1 MYSNIKRLNSKLLFF
16 LFLTSYNNQ
25 VFSMIPKEE
34 ENKIDQKNNQMIEV
48 NKENDLSQ
56 IETEFIEKLNKKN
69 EIFKIIGVPAV
80 IIGISVYNIYNIFN
94 NNLNYT
100 LLNPI
105 NIIGLPI
112 IIIYMIK
119 EIIKINNEIKE
130 IEKLK
135 QKIIENVKL
144 NKEEI
149 EEENRKELIER
160 KMLKL
165 KKKESN
171 IVISLFMITI
181 EIIFFII
188 FVIIFGL
195 HHYPNYF
202 VYYGPDYFDYLY
214 YTSIF

>member
-1 MYSNIKRLNSKLLFF
+1 
-16 LFLTSYNNQ
+16 
-25 VFSMIPKEE
+25 
-34 ENKIDQKNNQMIEV
+34 MIEE
-48 NKENDLSQ
+48 NKENDLSK

-80 IIGISVYNIYNIFN
+80 IIGISMYNIYNIFN

-149 EEENRKELIER
+149 EENRKELIER

-165 KKKESN
+165 KKKN
-171 IVISLFMITI
+171 QI
-181 EIIFFII
+181 
-188 FVIIFGL
+188 
-195 HHYPNYF
+195 
-202 VYYGPDYFDYLY
+202 
-214 YTSIF
+214 